1 MPLGN
6 PQGPSQ
12 AKWTITADSV
22 NRVAEYPLTFT
33 TVVSTDNIDAPGVP
47 AIVQAF
53 VDLIASS
60 PTFVLRSAGRTSTYS
75 ESMTPT
81 A

>member
-1 MPLGN
+1 MPLGT
-6 PQGPSQ
+6 PQGPSR
-12 AKWTITADSV
+12 AEWTIVADSV
-22 NRVAEYPLTFT
+22 EQVAEYPLTFT

-47 AIVQAF
+47 DVVQVF

-60 PTFVLRSAGRTSTYS
+60 PALVLRSAARTSTYS

-81 A
+81 L

>member
-1 MPLGN
+1 MPLGT

-12 AKWTITADSV
+12 AQWKIIADSV
-22 NRVAEYPLTFT
+22 ERVAEYPVTFT
-33 TVVSTDNIDAPGVP
+33 TVVSTDNIDAEGVP
-47 AIVQAF
+47 AVVQQY

-60 PTFVLRSAGRTSTYS
+60 PNFVLRSAARTSTYA